1 MRLKAPYS
9 GGYVEATGELAK
21 HLIARGYTEE
31 PKEEPKKPARK
42 RPTKTRGE

>member
-21 HLIARGYTEE
+21 RLIARGYTEE
-31 PKEEPKKPARK
+31 PKKQARK
-42 RPTKTRGE
+42 RPTKTKGE